1 MSQLTPADCWPRLF
15 PLLAGAAVLR
25 GSLRAEQPLFAKASA
40 GEAVAQLW
48 QAPQGLV
55 VPGSYR
61 QFTDLPA
68 VSAHFAAR
76 GWPVWLRRS
85 GGGLPRGRALSTLAS
100 PAGAAAARRSRRTD
114 LSFAVRCAA
123 AYPRALR
130 RCQPPRAV
138 SGSFCDGRYN
148 LACGEGAEARKI
160 VGTAQY
166 WRPLAAG
173 GGHVVL
179 AHAVILVDADLSAA
193 HQAANAFEAQLG
205 SERVYC
211 ADKTVTSRSCFPASA
226 ICCPALARRWR
237 RSWTR
242 LAEGRFQVAAE
253 GFHRARHARGIGPD
267 DVQPIGKH
275 LHRLPRRQQLL
286 HQPTANGLPGAE
298 IRQQRH
304 PKPRQHR
311 IT

>member
-1 MSQLTPADCWPRLF
+1 M
-15 PLLAGAAVLR
+15 
-25 GSLRAEQPLFAKASA
+25 
-40 GEAVAQLW
+40 
-48 QAPQGLV
+48 

-85 GGGLPRGRALSTLAS
+85 GGGLVPQGPGIINLSLAWPVQQPLGEAAEPIYHSLCAVLQRTSRASAL
-100 PAGAAAARRSRRTD
+100 PATPGGERF
-114 LSFAVRCAA
+114 L
-123 AYPRALR
+123 
-130 RCQPPRAV
+130 
-138 SGSFCDGRYN
+138 CDGRYN

-179 AHAVILVDADLSAA
+179 AHAVILIDADLSAA

-211 ADKTVTSRSCFPASA
+211 ADKTVT
-226 ICCPALARRWR
+226 LA
-237 RSWTR
+237 
-242 LAEGRFQVAAE
+242 
-253 GFHRARHARGIGPD
+253 
-267 DVQPIGKH
+267 
-275 LHRLPRRQQLL
+275 QLL
-286 HQPTANGLPGAE
+286 PGERHLQPRFSETLAQELDAA
-298 IRQQRH
+298 R
-304 PKPRQHR
+304 
-311 IT
+311 

>member
-1 MSQLTPADCWPRLF
+1 MHVSVNPADCWPRRF
-15 PLLAGAAVLR
+15 SPSSLALQFCEDPP
-25 GSLRAEQPLFAKASA
+25 AEQPLFAKASA
-40 GEAVAQLW
+40 GEAVAQFW

-85 GGGLPRGRALSTLAS
+85 GGGLVPQGRALSTLAS
-100 PAGAAAARRSRRTD
+100 LGRCSSRSAKPPNR
-114 LSFAVRCAA
+114 SIIIRCALCCSA
-123 AYPRALR
+123 PSRFR

-211 ADKTVTSRSCFPASA
+211 ADKTVT
-226 ICCPALARRWR
+226 LAQ
-237 RSWTR
+237 
-242 LAEGRFQVAAE
+242 LLPGE
-253 GFHRARHARGIGPD
+253 RH
-267 DVQPIGKH
+267 
-275 LHRLPRRQQLL
+275 LLPRF
-286 HQPTANGLPGAE
+286 
-298 IRQQRH
+298 
-304 PKPRQHR
+304 
-311 IT
+311 